1 MISNRRTVFPIVQSL
16 TDGIDRVTRKEHN
29 VYLDGQAMAEGLFGD
44 AMATNNFMVGVA
56 FQAGTIPLQAESIET
71 AIKNSGVG
79 VEQSLAAFRWGRMA
93 VVDRAFVLAEI
104 AKYAPKIEKPRLSAA
119 ARAIVDT
126 AGAQG
131 EARRLLEVRVP
142 DLIDYQDEA
151 YAKRYADVVKRV
163 VAAEARAVPGQS
175 GLAEAAARY
184 LYKLMAYKDEYEVA
198 RLHTDPAFV
207 AQLDAMFKHGY
218 TVKYNLAPPTIS
230 KRDPVTGHLIKQQF
244 GPWMSSAFGWLKK
257 FKGLRGGSLDFF
269 GKTEERHHE
278 RQMIEDYIRELDGI
292 CAALSPANH
301 AAAVALASVPD
312 EIRGYGHVKEKSIA
326 DAKTL
331 REQRAEEFLNPSPQP
346 QLQRAVRSVA
356 A

>member
-1 MISNRRTVFPIVQSL
+1 MALKVPSL
-16 TDGIDRVTRKEHN
+16 DLQLQKITQLADGTAPTDAVTK
-29 VYLDGQAMAEGLFGD
+29 
-44 AMATNNFMVGVA
+44 
-56 FQAGTIPLQAESIET
+56 
-71 AIKNSGVG
+71 
-79 VEQSLAAFRWGRMA
+79 
-93 VVDRAFVLAEI
+93 
-104 AKYAPKIEKPRLSAA
+104 
-119 ARAIVDT
+119 
-126 AGAQG
+126 
-131 EARRLLEVRVP
+131 
-142 DLIDYQDEA
+142 
-151 YAKRYADVVKRV
+151 
-163 VAAEARAVPGQS
+163 
-175 GLAEAAARY
+175 
-184 LYKLMAYKDEYEVA
+184 
-198 RLHTDPAFV
+198 